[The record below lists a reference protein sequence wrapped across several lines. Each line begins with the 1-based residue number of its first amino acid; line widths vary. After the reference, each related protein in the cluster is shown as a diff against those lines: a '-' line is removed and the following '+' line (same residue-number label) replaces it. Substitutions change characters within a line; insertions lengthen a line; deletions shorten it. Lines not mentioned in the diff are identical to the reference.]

1 MRSPGERCDEGGGG
15 LLGQVYRWS
24 IVFIRSIAAIATL
37 GVQRVGT
44 GSMANA
50 AERLRQRTFEV
61 RDKSV
66 KQPVVYA
73 GTLIKVG
80 TRGGRFWCRV
90 KWVRWDGALVV
101 TVDNDLI
108 KLPWKCGDE
117 IVVQREHVLET
128 CDPTDLTFVGLL
140 AASRSVPEATM
151 QWREVRVAEGL
162 SAQEKPRTVFVL
174 PGPS

>member
-1 MRSPGERCDEGGGG
+1 
-15 LLGQVYRWS
+15 
-24 IVFIRSIAAIATL
+24 
-37 GVQRVGT
+37 
-44 GSMANA
+44 MANA

-117 IVVQREHVLET
+117 IVVQQEHVLET
-128 CDPTDLTFVGLL
+128 CDPTDMTFAGLL
-140 AASRSVPEATM
+140 AASRAVIILADLLETNDVNDAVRAIEWLDTEAT
-151 QWREVRVAEGL
+151 
-162 SAQEKPRTVFVL
+162 SPPVL
-174 PGPS
+174 IM

>member
-1 MRSPGERCDEGGGG
+1 
-15 LLGQVYRWS
+15 
-24 IVFIRSIAAIATL
+24 
-37 GVQRVGT
+37 
-44 GSMANA
+44 MASA
-50 AERLRQRTFEV
+50 AERLRQHTFEV
-61 RDKSV
+61 RNKSV

-80 TRGGRFWCRV
+80 TQGERFWCKV

-108 KLPWKCGDE
+108 KLPWRPGDE

-128 CDPTDLTFVGLL
+128 CDPTDMTFAGLL
-140 AASRSVPEATM
+140 AASRSVPEAAVR
-151 QWREVRVAEGL
+151 WREMRVAEGL

>member
-1 MRSPGERCDEGGGG
+1 
-15 LLGQVYRWS
+15 
-24 IVFIRSIAAIATL
+24 
-37 GVQRVGT
+37 
-44 GSMANA
+44 MANA

-140 AASRSVPEATM
+140 AASRSVPEAAM
-151 QWREVRVAEGL
+151 QWREVRVADGVI
-162 SAQEKPRTVFVL
+162 EKENHWKYVVL
-174 PGPS
+174 TGKS